1 MTCEDKQKAF
11 QDRLVSEQEALGAE
25 LNAITADTERR
36 ASEIADEFSRENDL
50 AEGVGAAA
58 GAAVGTVFGGPG
70 AAAAGV
76 AVGREIGGLFTM
88 EVGMRRETIVLDVP
102 QVAMRTQ
109 DFSFDLPTVVML
121 DTDISFD
128 LPTLEMRRERGP
140 DLPEIRVRMEQR
152 CVELPWPLGRVCTD
166 VPVTY
171 IEMVPTYL
179 DLPVTVM
186 RTTRIV
192 VGLPTVEMRRQ
203 EFKMDVPELTMAPVE
218 FSADI
223 PYITLRFV
231 QDAGRRTAAQAAA
244 LAQSA
249 QDAATQKQIAFKERL
264 RLAVAPLAVEMFD
277 CFRGTIAQG
286 RVDAAARFAPE
297 VERLTVAVTALLA
310 QGVPQTDET
319 FVQAKAA
326 LDDAVARRDAAVKS
340 FDDAL
345 EKLNASAKASL
356 EQFLGTAAGVK
367 GAKAMG
373 GLSKFTPATAAKG
386 ATASAV
392 SHGLI
397 NYQRPAEADQLRQ
410 A

>member
-1 MTCEDKQKAF
+1 MTCEDKQRAF
-11 QDRLVSEQEALGAE
+11 QDRLAAEQETLAAE

-36 ASEIADEFSRENDL
+36 AAEIGEEFERENDL

-58 GAAVGTVFGGPG
+58 GTVVGAVTGGAGGG
-70 AAAAGV
+70 AAGGV
-76 AVGREIGGLFTM
+76 IGRQIGALFTM
-88 EVGMRRETIVLDVP
+88 DVGMRRETVVLDVP

-109 DFSFDLPTVVML
+109 DFSFDLPAVVMR

-128 LPTLEMRRERGP
+128 LPTIEMRRQRGP
-140 DLPEIRVRMEQR
+140 DIPEVRVRMEQR
-152 CVELPWPLGRVCTD
+152 CIDFGWPLGRACSD

-179 DLPVTVM
+179 DMPVTVL
-186 RTTRIV
+186 RTVRIV
-192 VGLPTVEMRRQ
+192 IGLPTVEMQRQ
-203 EFKMDVPELTMAPVE
+203 ELKMDVPEFTMAPVE
-218 FSADI
+218 FSADV

-249 QDAATQKQIAFKERL
+249 QDAAMQKQIAFKERL
-264 RLAVAPLAVEMFD
+264 RMAVAPLAVEMFD
-277 CFRGTIAQG
+277 CFRGTIAEG
-286 RVDAAARFAPE
+286 RAQAAARFAPE
-297 VERLTVAVTALLA
+297 IEKLTNAVTVLLA

-319 FVQAKAA
+319 FIKAKAA
-326 LDDAVARRDAAVKS
+326 MDDAIARRDAALKS

-345 EKLNASAKASL
+345 DKLNASAKAAL

-373 GLSKFTPATAAKG
+373 GLAKFAPASAAKG

-397 NYQRPAEADQLRQ
+397 GYVHPDARQLRR

>member
-1 MTCEDKQKAF
+1 MTCEDKQSAF
-11 QDRLVSEQEALGAE
+11 QDRLASEQEALAAE

-36 ASEIADEFSRENDL
+36 AAEIAEEFERENDL
-50 AEGVGAAA
+50 ADGLGAAA
-58 GAAVGTVFGGPG
+58 GAVVGAVVGGPG
-70 AAAAGV
+70 GAPVGGV
-76 AVGREIGGLFTM
+76 IGRQIGALFTL
-88 EVGMRRETIVLDVP
+88 EVGTRRETVVLDVP

-109 DFSFDLPTVVML
+109 DFSFDLPAVVVR

-128 LPTLEMRRERGP
+128 LPTIEMRRQRGP
-140 DLPEIRVRMEQR
+140 DVPEVRVRMEQR
-152 CVELPWPLGRVCTD
+152 CVDLPWPLGRACTD

-171 IEMVPTYL
+171 LEMVPTYF
-179 DLPVTVM
+179 DMPVTVM

-192 VGLPTVEMRRQ
+192 IGLPTVEMRRQ
-203 EFKMDVPELTMAPVE
+203 EFKMDVPEFTMAPVE

-223 PYITLRFV
+223 PYVTLRFI

-264 RLAVAPLAVEMFD
+264 RLAVAPPAVEMFN
-277 CFRGTIAQG
+277 CFRGTIADG
-286 RVDAAARFAPE
+286 RAEAAARFAPE
-297 VERLTVAVTALLA
+297 VEKLSGAVSALLSR
-310 QGVPQTDET
+310 GVPQTDET
-319 FVQAKAA
+319 FLKAKAA
-326 LDDAVARRDAAVKS
+326 MDDAIARRDAALRS

-345 EKLNASAKASL
+345 DKLNASAKAAL
-356 EQFLGTAAGVK
+356 EQFLGTSAGVK
-367 GAKAMG
+367 GGKAMG

-397 NYQRPAEADQLRQ
+397 SYQRPAEAKQLRR

>member
-11 QDRLVSEQEALGAE
+11 QDRLASEQGALAAE

-36 ASEIADEFSRENDL
+36 AAEIAEEFERENDL

-58 GAAVGTVFGGPG
+58 GAVVGTVFGGPG
-70 AAAAGV
+70 GGAVGG
-76 AVGREIGGLFTM
+76 AVGRQIGVLFTM

-109 DFSFDLPTVVML
+109 DFSFDLPAVVMR

-128 LPTLEMRRERGP
+128 LPTIEMRRVRGP
-140 DLPEIRVRMEQR
+140 DVPEIRVRMEQR
-152 CVELPWPLGRVCTD
+152 CVDLPWPLGRACTD

-171 IEMVPTYL
+171 VEMVPTYY
-179 DLPVTVM
+179 DAPTPVM

-192 VGLPTVEMRRQ
+192 IGLPTVEMRRQ
-203 EFKMDVPELTMAPVE
+203 EFKMDVPEFTTAPVE
-218 FSADI
+218 FSADV
-223 PYITLRFV
+223 PYITLRFI
-231 QDAGRRTAAQAAA
+231 QDAGRRTTAQAAA

-264 RLAVAPLAVEMFD
+264 RLAVAPLAAEMFD

-286 RVDAAARFAPE
+286 RADAAARFAPE
-297 VERLTVAVTALLA
+297 VEKLTGAVTALLA
-310 QGVPQTDET
+310 QGVPQADAT
-319 FVQAKAA
+319 FMNAKAA
-326 LDDAVARRDAAVKS
+326 MDDAVARRDAALKA
-340 FDDAL
+340 FDEAL
-345 EKLNASAKASL
+345 EKLNASTKAAL

-367 GAKAMG
+367 RAKPMG
-373 GLSKFTPATAAKG
+373 GLPKFTPATAAKG

-397 NYQRPAEADQLRQ
+397 NYQRPAEAKQLVR

>member
-11 QDRLVSEQEALGAE
+11 QDGLAAEQETLAVE

-36 ASEIADEFSRENDL
+36 AAEIAEEFERENDL

-58 GAAVGTVFGGPG
+58 GTVVGAVTGGAGGG
-70 AAAAGV
+70 AAGGV
-76 AVGREIGGLFTM
+76 IGRQIGALFTM
-88 EVGMRRETIVLDVP
+88 DVGMRRETVVLDVP

-109 DFSFDLPTVVML
+109 DFSFDLPAVVMR

-128 LPTLEMRRERGP
+128 LPTIEMRRQRGP
-140 DLPEIRVRMEQR
+140 DVPEVRVRMEQR
-152 CVELPWPLGRVCTD
+152 CIDFGWPVGRVCTD

-179 DLPVTVM
+179 DVPVTVM
-186 RTTRIV
+186 RTVRIV
-192 VGLPTVEMRRQ
+192 IGLPTVEMQRQ
-203 EFKMDVPELTMAPVE
+203 EFKIDVPEFTMAPVE
-218 FSADI
+218 FSADV

-249 QDAATQKQIAFKERL
+249 QDAAMQKQIAFKERL
-264 RLAVAPLAVEMFD
+264 RMAVAPLAVEMFD
-277 CFRGTIAQG
+277 CFRGTIAEG
-286 RVDAAARFAPE
+286 RAQAAARFAPE
-297 VERLTVAVTALLA
+297 VEKLTNAVTALLA

-319 FVQAKAA
+319 FIKAKAA
-326 LDDAVARRDAAVKS
+326 MDDAIARRDAALKS

-345 EKLNASAKASL
+345 DKLNASAKAAL

-373 GLSKFTPATAAKG
+373 GLAKFAPASAAKG

-397 NYQRPAEADQLRQ
+397 GYVHPDARQLRR

>member
-11 QDRLVSEQEALGAE
+11 QDRLAAEQETLAAE

-36 ASEIADEFSRENDL
+36 AAEISEEFERENDL

-58 GAAVGTVFGGPG
+58 GTVLGAVTGGAGGG
-70 AAAAGV
+70 AAGGV
-76 AVGREIGGLFTM
+76 IGRQIGALFTM
-88 EVGMRRETIVLDVP
+88 DVGMRRETVVLDVP

-109 DFSFDLPTVVML
+109 DFSFDLPAVVMR

-128 LPTLEMRRERGP
+128 LPTIEMRRQRGP
-140 DLPEIRVRMEQR
+140 DLPEVRVRMEQR
-152 CVELPWPLGRVCTD
+152 CIDFGWPLGRACTD

-179 DLPVTVM
+179 DVPVTVM
-186 RTTRIV
+186 RTVRIV
-192 VGLPTVEMRRQ
+192 IGLPTVEMQRQ
-203 EFKMDVPELTMAPVE
+203 EFKMDVPEFTMAPVE
-218 FSADI
+218 FSADV

-249 QDAATQKQIAFKERL
+249 QDTAMQKQIAFKERL
-264 RLAVAPLAVEMFD
+264 RMAVAPLAVEMFD
-277 CFRGTIAQG
+277 CFRGTIAEG
-286 RVDAAARFAPE
+286 RAQAAARFSPE
-297 VERLTVAVTALLA
+297 VEKLTNAVTALLA

-319 FVQAKAA
+319 FIKAKAA
-326 LDDAVARRDAAVKS
+326 LDDAIARRDAALKS

-345 EKLNASAKASL
+345 EKLNASAKAAL

-373 GLSKFTPATAAKG
+373 GLAKFAPASAAKG

-397 NYQRPAEADQLRQ
+397 GYVHPDARQLRR

>member
-11 QDRLVSEQEALGAE
+11 QDRLAAEQETLATE

-36 ASEIADEFSRENDL
+36 AAEIAEEFERDNDL

-58 GAAVGTVFGGPG
+58 GTVVGALTGSAGGG
-70 AAAAGV
+70 AAGGV
-76 AVGREIGGLFTM
+76 IGRQIGALFTM
-88 EVGMRRETIVLDVP
+88 DVGMRRETVVLDVP

-109 DFSFDLPTVVML
+109 DFSFDLPAVVMR

-128 LPTLEMRRERGP
+128 LPTIEMRRQRGP
-140 DLPEIRVRMEQR
+140 DVPEVRVRMEQR
-152 CVELPWPLGRVCTD
+152 CIDFGWPVGRVCTD

-179 DLPVTVM
+179 DVPVTVM
-186 RTTRIV
+186 RTVRIV
-192 VGLPTVEMRRQ
+192 IGLPTVEMQRQ
-203 EFKMDVPELTMAPVE
+203 EFKMDVPEFTMAPVE
-218 FSADI
+218 FSADV

-249 QDAATQKQIAFKERL
+249 QDAAMQKQIAFKERL
-264 RLAVAPLAVEMFD
+264 RMAVAPLAVEMFD
-277 CFRGTIAQG
+277 CFRGTIAEG
-286 RVDAAARFAPE
+286 RAQAAARFAPE
-297 VERLTVAVTALLA
+297 VEKLTNAVTALLA

-319 FVQAKAA
+319 FIKAKAA
-326 LDDAVARRDAAVKS
+326 MDDAIARRDAALKS

-345 EKLNASAKASL
+345 DKLNASAKAAL

-373 GLSKFTPATAAKG
+373 GLAKFAPASAATG

-397 NYQRPAEADQLRQ
+397 GYVHPDARQLRR